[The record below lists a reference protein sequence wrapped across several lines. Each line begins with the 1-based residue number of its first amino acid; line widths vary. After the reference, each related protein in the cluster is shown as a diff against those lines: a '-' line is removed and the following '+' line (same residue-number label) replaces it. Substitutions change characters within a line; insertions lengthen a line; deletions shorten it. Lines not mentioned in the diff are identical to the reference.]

1 MLASGINCFKINL
14 DTTSAVNKLNNTPS
28 ASTSPNPLTI
38 PEPKKYSVNA
48 TINVVTFPSI
58 IVLIAFLKLFSKAFP
73 DATFFASSSFN
84 LSNIITFASTAIPID
99 RIKPAIPESVND
111 IPVFEITNNN
121 IETYIIKAI
130 DATIP
135 GNLYITSIIK
145 QITTNATIPALILTS
160 SACCPT
166 YGPIYS
172 LFTIFK
178 LNGKLP
184 ESISIAYSS
193 AISFFSA

>member
-130 DATIP
+130 GDPTKLERTLLGNGGYVEELRNYGFTVDIDKGKVSIP
-135 GNLYITSIIK
+135 KYSKEIGHKYI
-145 QITTNATIPALILTS
+145 Q
-160 SACCPT
+160 
-166 YGPIYS
+166 
-172 LFTIFK
+172 
-178 LNGKLP
+178 
-184 ESISIAYSS
+184 
-193 AISFFSA
+193 